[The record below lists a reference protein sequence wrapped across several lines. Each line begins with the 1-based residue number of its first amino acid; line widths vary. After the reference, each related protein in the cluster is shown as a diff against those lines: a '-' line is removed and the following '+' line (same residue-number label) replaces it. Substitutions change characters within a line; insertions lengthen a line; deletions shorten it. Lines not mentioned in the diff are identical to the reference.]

1 MTSKAT
7 TVEEYLRELPEERR
21 EVIKSIHET
30 LLTHLPQGY
39 VSGMSYGMISYH
51 VPHEL
56 YPAGYHCDPKQPLP
70 FISLA
75 AQKNNYALYH
85 MGIYAQPQ
93 LLDWFTQEYK
103 ARVKTKLDMGKS
115 CIRFK
120 SIDALPL
127 PLIASLAS
135 KMTVEDWVSL
145 YETNIKK

>member
-21 EVIKSIHET
+21 EVVKSIHET
-30 LLTHLPQGY
+30 LLAHLPQGY

-93 LLDWFTQEYK
+93 LLDWFTHEYK

-120 SIDALPL
+120 SIEAFPL

-145 YETNIKK
+145 YETNLKK